1 MPVCPGEFLEFTS
14 MATQLRDALE
24 RVTILRRKQVEAR
37 TGLSRSSI
45 YARIRPNPN
54 RPGDYDP
61 TFPKPVSLGAKAVG
75 WIEAEVDAW
84 LTAQVEKSRQS

>member
-1 MPVCPGEFLEFTS
+1 
-14 MATQLRDALE
+14 MAQQIRDALI
-24 RVTILRRKQVEAR
+24 RVTILRRRQVEAR

-45 YARIRPNPN
+45 YARISPNPN

-75 WIEAEVDAW
+75 WVEAEVDAW
-84 LTAQVEKSRQS
+84 LSAQVEKSRQS